1 MATRK
6 PILVFGYGNPSR
18 GDDALG
24 PALIDLL
31 TEQIQPGKPLEHHVG
46 LLTDFQLQIEHA
58 MDLVDREQVIFVD
71 ASVASTEP
79 FGYSA
84 IKAEKDTSY
93 TTHAMSPAAILHVY
107 EKLNGKPAPH
117 CSLLSI
123 RGQSFE
129 LGQPVSTA
137 AQANLQAAYRFI
149 LEKPINDIRSL

>member
-31 TEQIQPGKPLEHHVG
+31 TEQIQPGMPLEHHVE

-58 MDLVDREQVIFVD
+58 MDLVDRKQVIFVD
-71 ASVASTEP
+71 ASVTSTEP

-84 IKAEKDTSY
+84 IKAGKDTSY
-93 TTHAMSPAAILHVY
+93 TTHAMSPAAVLHVY
-107 EKLNGKPAPH
+107 EKLNGKPVPR
-117 CSLLSI
+117 CDLLSI
-123 RGQSFE
+123 RGRSFE

-137 AQANLQAAYRFI
+137 AQANLHAAYRFT
-149 LEKPINDIRSL
+149 LENLINDIS

>member
-1 MATRK
+1 MGTRK

-31 TEQIQPGKPLEHHVG
+31 TEQIQPGKPLEHHVE

-79 FGYSA
+79 FAYSA

-107 EKLNGKPAPH
+107 EKLNGKSAPH
-117 CSLLSI
+117 SDLLSI
-123 RGQSFE
+123 RGWSFE
-129 LGQPVSTA
+129 LGQPVSETA
-137 AQANLQAAYRFI
+137 QENLEAAYRFI
-149 LEKPINDIRSL
+149 LEKLINDIR

>member
-1 MATRK
+1 MALRK

-31 TEQIQPGKPLEHHVG
+31 TQQIQSGKPLEHHIE

-71 ASVASTEP
+71 ASVSSMEP
-79 FGYSA
+79 FSYSA

-107 EKLNGKPAPH
+107 EKLNGRPAPR
-117 CSLLSI
+117 CELLSI

-129 LGQPVSTA
+129 LGQAVSTA

-149 LEKPINDIRSL
+149 LEKVIIDIR